1 MTGRKPDIETELDLA
16 RGSTGLPLSDQDRS
30 AIRAWF
36 SDPCL
41 ELWQD
46 ILWRVVATSNNPEKP
61 GISILEA
68 CRRMNTQFAS
78 ESMTA
83 QNDGREGPIPSEQLV
98 HEALRYAT
106 H

>member
-46 ILWRVVATSNNPEKP
+46 ILWRVVATSNNPKKP

-68 CRRMNTQFAS
+68 CRKMGSKFAS
-78 ESMTA
+78 ESIA
-83 QNDGREGPIPSEQLV
+83 AREEGHEGPIPCEQLV
-98 HEALRYAT
+98 LEALRYAT